1 MSETILKALMKLF
14 AIIANVNK
22 EGVSDTSR
30 SIVESYL
37 NQQLNQAKVTE
48 YLNLFD
54 EYLAFHHR
62 STKKKDGSFV
72 QKRTSVNSVK
82 VLMIC
87 QQINEELQQEQKALV
102 LLLLLEFISYGAEI
116 TDKELDFVKTVSDIF
131 NIEESDYLNSKAFI
145 LDSMKNVPV
154 KENILTINKN
164 EKPLSDEFKH
174 IVNNKLNGNIFVLH
188 IVCTNMYIFRYV
200 GEDNLY
206 LNGHIILLNRSYILI
221 KGSAIRGSRIN
232 AIYYSDIE
240 GEFLH
245 SKIKSKVI
253 FTAKDVEFRFKNS
266 KNGLHNFN
274 FSEQGGE
281 LIGIMGGSGVG
292 KSTLLNI
299 LNGNL
304 IPQKG
309 SITINGLDIN
319 KNKEKLSGVI
329 GFVPQ
334 DDLLIEELTVYQN
347 LYFNAKLCFDDFSE
361 TDLEK
366 SVFKILEDLDL
377 IEIKD
382 LTVGDVLNK
391 FISGGQRKRLN
402 IALEL
407 IREPSVLF
415 VDEPTSGLSS
425 MDSEIV
431 MDLLKQQA
439 LKGKLVIIN
448 IHQPSSDI
456 YKMFDKLLILDR
468 GGYLI
473 YYGNP
478 VEAVVYF
485 KTMTNHVNALE
496 SECSSC
502 GNVNPEQVL
511 QIVESKVVNE
521 YGKLTRTRKISP
533 TEWNQLYKENIES
546 KFSEKQS
553 EEKLPE
559 NKFKIPDKFKQFKI
573 FSIRNILSKL
583 TNRQYMLINFTEAPL
598 LASILAISIK
608 YISGTVDNPNAY
620 VFSENINIPIYMFMC
635 ILTAMFI
642 GLTVSAEEII
652 KDRQL
657 LKREKFLHLS
667 RFSYINSKVLIM
679 FVLSAIQTISFII
692 VGNLIMGIKGM
703 TLAYWLILF
712 STSCFANILGLNI
725 SSALNSV
732 VTIYIL
738 IPFIIVPQILFN
750 GTTVRYENLNKFI
763 GSYKYVPVMG
773 DLMTSRWAYEAMA
786 VHQFKNNKFDKKFFY
801 FEKEKSNAAFKNSF
815 LIPTLQTKIENCQRN
830 IGQNIKDEKTIKDL
844 KIIKNEINLLSKQ
857 NTENGFKYLDSLNIN
872 SFNNKISLATQKY
885 LRAEKRFYIKRF
897 NQASDNIDFTYEEL
911 IEKLGGKQNV
921 DKLKNEYHNICL
933 DALLKNKQDLH
944 KIYETNDRLI
954 QMMDPI
960 YKNPESNYGRAHF
973 YAPEKNVFG
982 LSIDTFWFDILVIWL
997 FVLVLYFTLLYD
1009 LLRKV
1014 IEGFGNVKFKVKR

>member
-1 MSETILKALMKLF
+1 MSETILKALMRLF

-22 EGVSDTSR
+22 DGVSDTSR

-37 NQQLNQAKVTE
+37 RQQLNQEKVTE

-54 EYLAFHHR
+54 EYLTFHHR

-72 QKRTSVNSVK
+72 HKRTSVNSVK

-87 QQINEELQQEQKALV
+87 QQINEELEQEQKVLV

-116 TDKELDFVKTVSDIF
+116 TEKELDFVKIVSDIF
-131 NIEESDYLNSKAFI
+131 NIEKSDYLNSKAFI
-145 LDSMKNVPV
+145 LNSLKNVPV
-154 KENILTINKN
+154 KENILTINNK
-164 EKPLSDEFKH
+164 EKPISPEFKH
-174 IVNNKLNGNIFVLH
+174 IVNSKLNGHILVLH
-188 IVCTNMYIFRYV
+188 IVCTNMYVFRYV

-206 LNGHIILLNRSYILI
+206 LNGHIILLNRSYILT

-232 AIYYSDIE
+232 TIYYSDIE

-266 KNGLHNFN
+266 ENGVHNFN
-274 FSEQGGE
+274 FSEQGGK

-304 IPQKG
+304 IPQQG

-319 KNKEKLSGVI
+319 KNKEELSGVI

-347 LYFNAKLCFDDFSE
+347 VYYNAKLCFDGFSE
-361 TDLEK
+361 IDLK
-366 SVFKILEDLDL
+366 KIVNRVLEDLDL
-377 IEIKD
+377 LEIKD
-382 LTVGDVLNK
+382 LTVGNVLNK

-496 SECSSC
+496 SECASC

-521 YGKLTRTRKISP
+521 YGKLTRTRKVSP
-533 TEWNQLYKENIES
+533 KEWHQLFKKNIES

-553 EEKLPE
+553 DEKLPE
-559 NKFKIPDKFKQFKI
+559 YNFKIPNKFKQFKI
-573 FSIRNILSKL
+573 FSIRNILSKF

-598 LASILAISIK
+598 LALILAVSIK
-608 YISGTVDNPNAY
+608 YISGTIDNPNAY

-635 ILTAMFI
+635 IITALFI

-652 KDRQL
+652 KDRQI
-657 LKREKFLHLS
+657 LKREKFLNLS

-679 FVLSAIQTISFII
+679 FALSAIQTISFIV

-738 IPFIIVPQILFN
+738 IPFIIVPQLLFN

-763 GSYKYVPVMG
+763 GSYKFVPIMG

-786 VHQFKNNKFDKKFFY
+786 VHQFKDNKFEKNFFD
-801 FEKEKSNAAFKNSF
+801 FKKEKSNAAFKNSF
-815 LIPTLQTKIENCQRN
+815 LIPTLQTKIEKCEEN
-830 IGQNIKDEKTIKDL
+830 INKNTNKEKTIKDL
-844 KIIKNEINLLSKQ
+844 RIIKNEICLLMKQ
-857 NTENGFKYLDSLNIN
+857 NRDNGFKYLDSLNIH
-872 SFNNKISLATQKY
+872 SFNKTIAVATQKY
-885 LRAEKRFYIKRF
+885 LRKEKKYYIKKF
-897 NQASDNIDFTYEEL
+897 NNAVDNIDYTYEDL
-911 IEKLGGKQNV
+911 V
-921 DKLKNEYHNICL
+921 DKLGSKQKFDKLKKEYHNVCL
-933 DALLKNKQDLH
+933 SGLVQNKQELH
-944 KIYETNDRLI
+944 KIYETDDRLI

-973 YAPEKNVFG
+973 YAPEKNIFG
-982 LSIDTFWFDILVIWL
+982 LAVDTFWFDIIMIWL
-997 FVLVLYFTLLYD
+997 TVVILYFTLLHD
-1009 LLRKV
+1009 LLRKA
-1014 IEGFGNVKFKVKR
+1014 IEGFGSLKFKV